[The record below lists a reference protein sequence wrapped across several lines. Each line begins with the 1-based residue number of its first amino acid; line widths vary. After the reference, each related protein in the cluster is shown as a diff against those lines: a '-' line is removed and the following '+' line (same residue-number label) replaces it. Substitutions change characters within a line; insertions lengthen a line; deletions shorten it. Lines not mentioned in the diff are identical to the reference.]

1 MTQGKLRMFRRDRL
15 FTSDKE
21 RLDNLQYSL
30 KNVRIVDESAYFN
43 SGTENASPSKGGRNR
58 DGIPPAHKGAG
69 KGDKGGGPGGA
80 GAAGGGKGGGGYVN
94 SLSDKTGSAAAQKGG
109 YPDFHTYNNAARG
122 GRQHGMS
129 SIAQA
134 MQDSMAVV
142 GSNPKPTGKVITGLQ
157 DVIEK
162 RSNSVKPKPKVIS
175 PPKGGY

>member
-43 SGTENASPSKGGRNR
+43 SGNENNASPTKGGRNR

-69 KGDKGGGPGGA
+69 KGDRGGGPGGA
-80 GAAGGGKGGGGYVN
+80 GGAGTAGGGKGGGGHVN
-94 SLSDKTGSAAAQKGG
+94 NLSDKTGSAAAPKGG
-109 YPDFHTYNNAARG
+109 YPDFHSYNNAARG

-134 MQDSMAVV
+134 MQDSMAIV
-142 GSNPKPTGKVITGLQ
+142 G
-157 DVIEK
+157 
-162 RSNSVKPKPKVIS
+162 
-175 PPKGGY
+175 